1 MVEAIA
7 NGIED
12 KLIDGLSFKLH
23 PGASYVTDRRSVTYH
38 PQGSNIYKPSAGTK
52 LIRILLTGD
61 NWLDPSTL
69 RVQFTINNDETVTK
83 NLYVLGGPH
92 CFFRRMRILCSG
104 QLVEDID
111 QYNRIHEMMSI
122 LTSGES
128 KGNNATEAL
137 GYNWDSDATSRDY
150 NPAINPG
157 QGLTVLFKPLSGLL
171 NQNKMLPIRYAP
183 ITIELELVDSFL
195 EPIVDPTGSP
205 ALSAFTFTPLRS
217 PQPIGP

>member
-69 RVQFTINNDETVTK
+69 RVQFTINNDETATK
-83 NLYVLGGPH
+83 NLFVLGGPH

-111 QYNRIHEMMSI
+111 QYNRIHEMMTLLI
-122 LTSGES
+122 SGES
-128 KGNNATEAL
+128 KGNSASEAL
-137 GYNWDSDATSRDY
+137 GYNWDSDAVSRDF
-150 NPAINPG
+150 NPAIKPG

-171 NQNKMLPIRYAP
+171 NQGKMLPIRYAP
-183 ITIELELVDSFL
+183 ITIELELVDSC
-195 EPIVDPTGSP
+195 
-205 ALSAFTFTPLRS
+205 
-217 PQPIGP
+217 